1 MRIALL
7 TEGGYP
13 YVRGESALWCDRLV
27 RGLDG
32 HEFAV
37 YALSRS
43 ARQEWT
49 GCREVPP
56 NVARVRTAPLWG
68 PEPAAAYA
76 GVRRLTW
83 GSYGRREKQRF
94 RECFEVLAEAVCGAD
109 PDRPGSDGPG
119 RGRPGADRS
128 AAERSAA
135 ERPAA
140 AGAPEGGISSARP
153 PAPAQA
159 DRFAAGLYGLAELAA
174 ERGGLAAALRSES
187 AVRILES
194 ACRAPGAMPAAH
206 AAQVCDLLAVTDK
219 LERAL
224 RPLSLDWYGQRG
236 GEAGLSEADLCHAV
250 GAGPAALPGLWA
262 KRTFGVPLL
271 ITEYGVRLREH
282 YLASAAGAVAR
293 GVVGAPVRALLASFQ
308 RRLAREAYAQ
318 AHLITPGNTHARRWQ
333 ERCGADGARLRTVYP
348 GMDPTPFDA
357 VGEQA
362 AHLPPPGG
370 PRTTGAPTLVWVG
383 TPGPAKD
390 LDTLLYA
397 FARVRETVPTARLR
411 IVERADPR
419 GTRPAD
425 RTPGASADA
434 DGVPAAGGA
443 DRPGGPREGAG
454 ELGAGGYRAHCR
466 ALAARL
472 FPVAP
477 PGVESAVAFEEL
489 GGAAAPTLADAYA
502 LGGVAVLSSAVEGF
516 PVPLVEAM
524 FCGRAAVSTDVGAA
538 PEVIGG
544 TGCLVPARDP
554 RALADACVALLRDP
568 ARAARLG
575 AAARARAL
583 ELFTV
588 RQNVEAFRGIY
599 RELAQRPAEALRQPA
614 AGDAGDAGDAEDAV
628 PLARTP
634 ESHLM
639 RGRAATGARLP
650 GDPAADTAAGGPA
663 VPGADGRRPAGRSGR
678 RAAGARP
685 AAGNSPHVPSWA
697 RPDRGPRESAGG
709 PHPVERA
716 AVGAEPGEGRTP

>member
-43 ARQEWT
+43 ARQERT
-49 GCREVPP
+49 GCCDVPP
-56 NVARVRTAPLWG
+56 NVERVRTAPLWG
-68 PEPAAAYA
+68 PEPAA
-76 GVRRLTW
+76 VRVRGLTW

-94 RECFEVLAEAVCGAD
+94 RECFGALAEALCGAD
-109 PDRPGSDGPG
+109 PGRSGPDRSGS
-119 RGRPGADRS
+119 DRS
-128 AAERSAA
+128 ATVGTPGSG
-135 ERPAA
+135 
-140 AGAPEGGISSARP
+140 AGSARP
-153 PAPAQA
+153 PAGGQA
-159 DRFAAGLYGLAELAA
+159 DRFAAGLYGLAQLAA

-236 GEAGLSEADLCHAV
+236 GDAGLSDADLCHAV

-262 KRTFGVPLL
+262 KRTLGVPLL

-282 YLASAAGAVAR
+282 YLASADGATGAVAR
-293 GVVGAPVRALLASFQ
+293 GVAGAPVRALLASFQ

-333 ERCGADGARLRTVYP
+333 ERCGADSARLRTVSP

-357 VGEQA
+357 VGEQTA
-362 AHLPPPGG
+362 QLPPSGG
-370 PRTTGAPTLVWVG
+370 PRSTGAPTLVWVG
-383 TPGPAKD
+383 VPGPAKD
-390 LDTLLYA
+390 LGTLLHA
-397 FARVRETVPTARLR
+397 FARVREAVPTARLR

-419 GTRPAD
+419 GPEAAD
-425 RTPGASADA
+425 RAPGAAA
-434 DGVPAAGGA
+434 DGGSAPVEGGA
-443 DRPGGPREGAG
+443 DRPGGHPEST
-454 ELGAGGYRAHCR
+454 GGYRAHCR

-472 FPVAP
+472 FPAAP
-477 PGVESAVAFEEL
+477 QGDESPVTFDEL
-489 GGAAAPTLADAYA
+489 GSAAAPTPADAYA
-502 LGGVAVLSSAVEGF
+502 LGGVAVLSSTVEGF

-568 ARAARLG
+568 ARATRLG

-599 RELAQRPAEALRQPA
+599 RDLAQRPAEGHRPPA
-614 AGDAGDAGDAEDAV
+614 AGDAGDPSEDAV
-628 PLARTP
+628 PFARTP
-634 ESHLM
+634 ESRL
-639 RGRAATGARLP
+639 RGRAVTTDTHWS
-650 GDPAADTAAGGPA
+650 GDPVADSAAGAA
-663 VPGADGRRPAGRSGR
+663 VPGADGRRPVGRPG
-678 RAAGARP
+678 RP
-685 AAGNSPHVPSWA
+685 AAGALTTGAGSPRVPSWA

-709 PHPVERA
+709 PRPVGRA
-716 AVGAEPGEGRTP
+716 AVGAEPGEGTAP

>member
-43 ARQEWT
+43 ARQERSGW
-49 GCREVPP
+49 RERPP
-56 NVARVRTAPLWG
+56 NLVRVRTAPLWG
-68 PEPAAAYA
+68 PEPAAA
-76 GVRRLTW
+76 GVRGLTG

-94 RECFEVLAEAVCGAD
+94 RECFGVLAEAVCGAD
-109 PDRPGSDGPG
+109 PERPGLDRPGSDPPG
-119 RGRPGADRS
+119 SDGF
-128 AAERSAA
+128 AAA
-135 ERPAA
+135 RPAT
-140 AGAPEGGISSARP
+140 AGAHGSGISSARP
-153 PAPAQA
+153 PATAQA

-174 ERGGLAAALRSES
+174 EGGGLAAALRSES

-236 GEAGLSEADLCHAV
+236 GEAGLSDADLCHAV

-262 KRTFGVPLL
+262 KRAFGVPLL

-333 ERCGADGARLRTVYP
+333 ERCGADSARLRTVYP

-357 VGEQA
+357 VGERA
-362 AHLPPPGG
+362 VHLPPPGG
-370 PRTTGAPTLVWVG
+370 PRRTGAPTLVWVG
-383 TPGPAKD
+383 APGPAKD
-390 LDTLLYA
+390 LDTLLHA
-397 FARVRETVPTARLR
+397 FVRVREAVPTARLR

-419 GTRPAD
+419 GPGATD
-425 RTPGASADA
+425 RAPGASV
-434 DGVPAAGGA
+434 DGGSTPAEDGA
-443 DRPGGPREGAG
+443 DRPGGRPEGAG
-454 ELGAGGYRAHCR
+454 EPATGSYRAHCR
-466 ALAARL
+466 ALAAQL
-472 FPVAP
+472 FPAVP
-477 PGVESAVAFEEL
+477 PGAEGPVAFEEL
-489 GGAAAPTLADAYA
+489 GGSAAPTLADAYA
-502 LGGVAVLSSAVEGF
+502 LGGVAVLSSTVEGF

-544 TGCLVPARDP
+544 TGCLVSARDP

-599 RELAQRPAEALRQPA
+599 RELARRPADGLRQPA
-614 AGDAGDAGDAEDAV
+614 PGSAGAPPADTV
-628 PLARTP
+628 PFARTP
-634 ESHLM
+634 GNPL
-639 RGRAATGARLP
+639 RGHAATGTQRS
-650 GDPAADTAAGGPA
+650 GDPAADTAAGAA
-663 VPGADGRRPAGRSGR
+663 VLGADGRRPAGRSGR
-678 RAAGARP
+678 RTAGARST
-685 AAGNSPHVPSWA
+685 GGGSPHVPSWA

-709 PHPVERA
+709 PHPAERA
-716 AVGAEPGEGRTP
+716 AVGAEQGEGTAP

>member
-43 ARQEWT
+43 ARQELT

-56 NVARVRTAPLWG
+56 NVVRVRTAPLWG

-76 GVRRLTW
+76 GVRGLTW

-94 RECFEVLAEAVCGAD
+94 RECFEVLAEAVCGTD
-109 PDRPGSDGPG
+109 PDRPGP
-119 RGRPGADRS
+119 DRS
-128 AAERSAA
+128 AAGWTAT
-135 ERPAA
+135 
-140 AGAPEGGISSARP
+140 AGAPGGGISSARP
-153 PAPAQA
+153 PAAAQA

-348 GMDPTPFDA
+348 GMDPAPFDA

-370 PRTTGAPTLVWVG
+370 PRSTGAPTLVWVG

-419 GTRPAD
+419 GARTAD
-425 RTPGASADA
+425 RTPGASADGGSA
-434 DGVPAAGGA
+434 PAECGA

-454 ELGAGGYRAHCR
+454 GYRAHCR
-466 ALAARL
+466 ALAGRL
-472 FPVAP
+472 FPGAP

-489 GGAAAPTLADAYA
+489 GGSAAPTLADAYA
-502 LGGVAVLSSAVEGF
+502 LGGVAVLSSTVEGF

-524 FCGRAAVSTDVGAA
+524 FCGRVPVSTDVGAA

-554 RALADACVALLRDP
+554 RALADTCVALLRDP

-599 RELAQRPAEALRQPA
+599 RELAQQPGDGLRQPA
-614 AGDAGDAGDAEDAV
+614 AGDAEDTSEDAV
-628 PLARTP
+628 PSARTP
-634 ESHLM
+634 ESRRL
-639 RGRAATGARLP
+639 RGRAATVTRVP
-650 GDPAADTAAGGPA
+650 GDTAADTAAGGPA
-663 VPGADGRRPAGRSGR
+663 VPGADGRRPVGRSGR
-678 RAAGARP
+678 RAAGVRP
-685 AAGNSPHVPSWA
+685 TGGNSPHVPSWA
-697 RPDRGPRESAGG
+697 RPDRGPRESGGG